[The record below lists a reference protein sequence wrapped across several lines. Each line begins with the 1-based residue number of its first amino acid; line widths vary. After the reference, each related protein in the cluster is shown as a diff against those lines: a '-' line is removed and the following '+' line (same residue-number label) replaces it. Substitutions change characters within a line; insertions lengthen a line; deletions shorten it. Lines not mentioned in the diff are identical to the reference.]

1 MYEKAFQLEIITPSK
16 VVFKDEATSV
26 SAPGVEGNFQIL
38 YDHAPFLSALEVGEI
53 KVKDKAG
60 NDMHYATS
68 GGFVEVSGNHVV
80 VLADSAEKSSEID
93 VDRAKAAKAR
103 AEERLRTKQENLDRE
118 RANAALM
125 RAMNRMRLSRNV

>member
-1 MYEKAFQLEIITPSK
+1 MYEKAFQLEIITPSR

-60 NDMHYATS
+60 NDTHYATS
-68 GGFVEVSGNHVV
+68 GGFVEVNGNHVV
-80 VLADSAEKSSEID
+80 VLADSVEKSSEID
-93 VDRAKAAKAR
+93 VDRAKAAKVR

-125 RAMNRMRLSRNV
+125 RAMNRVRLSQKV